1 MATVSTVDVAAE
13 PAPPPA
19 SVTAV
24 APPASVTVVELA
36 RPPTAV
42 APPASVTVDEPA
54 RPPTAVD
61 AAALVGLLGNDAAVM
76 IDLLPELDRVATWDA
91 AAQLVFACC
100 SSWSLAFWFRW
111 H

>member
-19 SVTAV
+19 SVT
-24 APPASVTVVELA
+24 VVEPT

-42 APPASVTVDEPA
+42 APPASVTVDQPA

-61 AAALVGLLGNDAAVM
+61 AAALVGLLGYDAAVM
-76 IDLLPELDRVATWDA
+76 IGLLHELGRVATSGTPRLSWSSR
-91 AAQLVFACC
+91 CC
-100 SSWSLAFWFRW
+100 SSRSSAFWFRW